1 MVQIATS
8 LLPWLL
14 ALLSSIGLFLS
25 LWIVLPAP
33 TFTLLPLAVGA
44 PEVSLWLLL
53 GNGLLLLLGW
63 IWSWIFHTKGW
74 LTLGILS
81 MAALGLTL
89 SSLPLLQ
96 FSAAVQQA
104 AMVMQPYE
112 VALTSSSGLRS
123 QPFIWV
129 DALRGIALPPVR
141 HSSVQFAAPAG
152 VPLTLEIDHPM
163 QQGIYP
169 TLVVIY
175 GGAWRSGSPKSNS
188 QFNQYL
194 AGQGYTVIAVDYRH
208 APQYHFPTQLTD
220 VETALQFIRD
230 HAIDYEVDLNRVAL
244 LGRSAGAHLAML
256 AGYNSEILPIRA
268 VVDYYGPVDLAK
280 GYYDPPRPD
289 PIDTTSVLK
298 DLIGGD
304 TKDYPDLYHQ
314 ASPIYAVKPGL
325 PPTLLIYGGRDHVV
339 RPEYGRALYQKLLAT
354 QNKAVFIEI
363 PWAEHAFDAI
373 FNGPSNQL
381 ALYHTERFLRTLLQQ

>member
-1 MVQIATS
+1 MVQIAAS

-14 ALLSSIGLFLS
+14 ALLSGIGLFLS

-53 GNGLLLLLGW
+53 GNGLLLLGGW

-81 MAALGLTL
+81 MTALGLTL

-96 FSAAVQQA
+96 FSAAARQA
-104 AMVMQPYE
+104 AIVMQPYE
-112 VALTSSSGLRS
+112 LALGSTFGLRS

-129 DALRGIALPPVR
+129 DSLRGIALPPVR

-194 AGQGYTVIAVDYRH
+194 AGQGYTVIAIDYRH

-230 HAIDYEVDLNRVAL
+230 HATDYEVDLNRVAL

-256 AGYNSEILPIRA
+256 AGYSSEILPIRA

-289 PIDTTSVLK
+289 PIDTTSVLE

-304 TKDYPDLYHQ
+304 PKEYPDLYHQ
-314 ASPIYAVKPGL
+314 ASPIYAVQPGL

-339 RPEYGRALYQKLLAT
+339 RPEYGRALYRKLLAT